1 MRDET
6 KSNPAPLSTETK
18 AIVGTGIGLAG
29 LLLTLMMTMNSRF
42 DDINQRFNDVNQR
55 FDGVSQQF
63 DGVNQR
69 FNDVNQRFDDINQRF
84 DDLRQDQHERFRAIE
99 QRLRSFDDRLR
110 AVEIGF
116 GQIDQRLEIIERTIL
131 PGRAEP
137 ANDP

>member
-6 KSNPAPLSTETK
+6 KNDRPPLSTETK

-29 LLLTLMMTMNSRF
+29 LILTVMMTMNSRF
-42 DDINQRFNDVNQR
+42 DD
-55 FDGVSQQF
+55 
-63 DGVNQR
+63 
-69 FNDVNQRFDDINQRF
+69 VNQRFDDVNRRFDDVNRRF

-116 GQIDQRLEIIERTIL
+116 GRIDQRLEIIERTVL
-131 PGRAEP
+131 PGREPPAEP
-137 ANDP
+137 ADDP